1 MIVDFRVRPPYG
13 GYLGTHMY
21 RDRSRTARMARAQGQ
36 EPPGALADASWA
48 VFLEELEASGVDR
61 AVVPGRRT
69 GVGFGEVPNTDLAA
83 MARSTGERLIGFAAV
98 PEGSPEAGDELER
111 DILGLRLVGL
121 ALDPGMADEPRYLD
135 DPALLPL
142 YERCIG
148 LGIPVMITFSGNA
161 GPDIGFADPV
171 RLDRLAARFPEL
183 RIVVAHG
190 GWPWVLPTL
199 GVSFRRP
206 NVWISPD
213 MYLVSMPGA
222 VHYVEAANGF
232 LRDRL
237 LFGSSYPFTP
247 LAGALD
253 AYRALPFDR
262 DVLPL
267 VLGENA
273 ARLLAL

>member
-13 GYLGTHMY
+13 GYLATHMY

-36 EPPGALADASWA
+36 EPPGALADTSWEL
-48 VFLEELEASGVDR
+48 FIEELEASEVDR

-69 GVGFGEVPNTDLAA
+69 GVVFGEVPNTDLAA

-98 PEGSPEAGDELER
+98 REGSPDAGAELER
-111 DILGLRLVGL
+111 DILDLGLVGL

-135 DPALLPL
+135 DPSLLPL
-142 YERCIG
+142 YERCIA
-148 LGIPVMITFSGNA
+148 LDIPVMITFSGNA
-161 GPDIGFADPV
+161 GPDIGYADPV
-171 RLDRLAARFPEL
+171 ALDRLAARFSEL

-199 GVSFRRP
+199 GVAFRRP

-213 MYLVSMPGA
+213 MYLVGMPGA

-247 LAGALD
+247 LTGAIE
-253 AYRALPFDR
+253 AYRSLPFDR

>member
-21 RDRSRTARMARAQGQ
+21 RDRDRTARMARAQGQ
-36 EPPGALADASWA
+36 EPPGALAGASWDA
-48 VFLEELEASGVDR
+48 FLEELAAAGIDR

-69 GVGFGEVPNTDLAA
+69 GVGFGDVPNADVAE
-83 MARSTGERLIGFAAV
+83 MARLTDDRLIGFAAV
-98 PEGSPEAGDELER
+98 REGSDDAVAELER
-111 DILGLRLVGL
+111 DVVELGLVGL

-135 DPALLPL
+135 DPTLLPL
-142 YERCIG
+142 YERCVA

-161 GPDIGFADPV
+161 GPDVGYADPV
-171 RLDRLAARFPEL
+171 RLDRLSARFPDL
-183 RIVVAHG
+183 QIIVAHG
-190 GWPWVLPTL
+190 GWPWILPTL
-199 GVSFRRP
+199 GVAFRRP

-213 MYLVSMPGA
+213 MYLVGMPGA
-222 VHYVEAANGF
+222 LEYVAAANGF

-247 LAGALD
+247 LAGALE
-253 AYRALPFDR
+253 AYRALPFAPG
-262 DVLPL
+262 VLPL